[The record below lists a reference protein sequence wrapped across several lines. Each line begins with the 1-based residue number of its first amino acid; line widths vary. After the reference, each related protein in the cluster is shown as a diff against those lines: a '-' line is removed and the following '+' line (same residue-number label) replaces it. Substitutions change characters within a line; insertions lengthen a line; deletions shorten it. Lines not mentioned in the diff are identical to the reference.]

1 MSRIILHFMTS
12 RIENMSTPSETP
24 SPPKRG
30 RKPIHESPA
39 ARAAAYRA
47 RKAAKIEAALE
58 LAAQAPDPSE
68 FDDLKKQLEVVREQL
83 RISETKLE
91 RSLAKSVSSRAT
103 KGLQGKPRAASAT
116 RMAALRKFYVDGA
129 WPRPDDAKRLRVN
142 TKKAS
147 GAATEILD
155 VIKRL
160 HFEMRDLMAGDMD
173 ALAAAATLLADYGS
187 SLEKIQKDAEFAV
200 TRKAVA
206 QKKEHDERVV
216 ATIDEILPN
225 AATRAGDAMSLA
237 EDLVKYESTGRDWLA
252 SVRAVDRGTPGVQ
265 NDFTL
270 REAIRRKDGALL
282 ARLVAETKIEMPKK
296 GRAFQ
301 YDDDVCWTG
310 CWNDF
315 LEWRAAQR
323 SQ

>member
-1 MSRIILHFMTS
+1 MI
-12 RIENMSTPSETP
+12 STQAAKS
-24 SPPKRG
+24 G
-30 RKPIHESPA
+30 RKRIHESPA

-47 RKAAKIEAALE
+47 RKTAKIEAALE

-68 FDDLKKQLEVVREQL
+68 LVDLKKQLLAVQEQL

-91 RSLAKSVSSRAT
+91 RSRVKSVSSRAT
-103 KGLQGKPRAASAT
+103 KGSAGKPLAASST
-116 RMAALRKFYVDGA
+116 RMEALRKFYVDGA

-160 HFEMRDLMAGDMD
+160 HFEMRDAMAGDMD
-173 ALAAAATLLADYGS
+173 ALAAAATLLASYGS

-206 QKKEHDERVV
+206 QKKEHDERVS
-216 ATIDEILPN
+216 ATIEEILPN
-225 AATRAGDAMSLA
+225 VATRAADALALA

-252 SVRAVDRGTPGVQ
+252 KIRSAARGTPGVQ

-270 REAIRRKDGALL
+270 REAVRRKDGALL
-282 ARLVAETKIEMPKK
+282 ALLVAETKIEMPRR
-296 GRAFQ
+296 GRSFQ
-301 YDDDVCWTG
+301 YDDEVCWAG
-310 CWNDF
+310 CWDDF
-315 LEWRAAQR
+315 VEWRAAQR
-323 SQ
+323 